1 MSVNGDGVCFEVG
14 VWYGWRVKS
23 KNPDIERKLWGAIK
37 KSEGFSA
44 F

>member
-1 MSVNGDGVCFEVG
+1 MAMVYVLKWGCGAGFLERSE
-14 VWYGWRVKS
+14 S